1 MQITFAASEC
11 APWARTGGLA
21 DVIRALPR
29 ALARMGHRVTNF
41 VPYYRQVAKI
51 VPNPPVVLGSIT
63 VPFFTYNRFA
73 RILDG
78 GSAGGVQQYFVDCPE
93 LFDRESLYATP
104 SGNYEDNAERF
115 GLLCRAVLEASKV
128 LGVPDVFHVHDWQTS
143 LLPVF
148 LRTAYYFDPLLRNIP
163 SLLTVHNAGY
173 QATFPPQTM
182 EKLLLPWDLYT
193 MDRLEQNNEVNVLK
207 GGVVY
212 ADALT
217 TVSPSYA
224 QEIQTPELGNG
235 LERMFRMRSADLSG
249 ILNGADYDEWDS
261 MTDPLIAGHFSAE
274 DLSGKREC
282 RRDLLHAFGLGG
294 LSDDA
299 KVIGIVSRFATQ
311 KGFDLITEGI
321 AELVKRDV
329 AVVIL
334 GNGEEY
340 YERLITE
347 MAERHRARVRVIAR
361 YDNVIA
367 HKVLA
372 GADMLLMPSKYEPC
386 GLGQIYGMRY
396 GTVPVVR
403 ATGGLD
409 DTVCDGNNGDSTGF
423 KFREYT
429 SEAMLAAVDRAMAA
443 FEDKEGWTAMMRRA
457 MSQDFSWDGPAAEY
471 VKVYERVVRNRS

>member
-1 MQITFAASEC
+1 
-11 APWARTGGLA
+11 
-21 DVIRALPR
+21 
-29 ALARMGHRVTNF
+29 MGHRVTNF
-41 VPYYRQVAKI
+41 LPYYRQVAKI
-51 VPNPPVVLGSIT
+51 APKPPVVLGSIT
-63 VPFFTYNRFA
+63 VPFFSYNRFA

-78 GSAGGVQQYFVDCPE
+78 GNAGGVQQYFVDCPE

-104 SGNYEDNAERF
+104 SGDYEDNAERF

-143 LLPVF
+143 LIPIF
-148 LRTAYYFDPLLRNIP
+148 LRSIYYFDPLLRNIP
-163 SLLTVHNAGY
+163 SVLTVHNAGY
-173 QATFPPQTM
+173 QTTFPPHTM

-224 QEIQTPELGNG
+224 QEIQTPEFSNG
-235 LERMFRMRSADLSG
+235 LERMFRMRSADLTG
-249 ILNGADYDEWDS
+249 ILNGVDYEEWDS
-261 MTDPLIAGHFSAE
+261 MTDPMIAGHFSAE
-274 DLSGKREC
+274 DLSGRKEC

-294 LSDDA
+294 LSDDTM
-299 KVIGIVSRFATQ
+299 VIGIVSRFATQ
-311 KGFDLITEGI
+311 KGFDLITEAM
-321 AELVKRDV
+321 AELVKRDI
-329 AVVIL
+329 AVVIV

-340 YERLITE
+340 YERVFSDL
-347 MAERHRARVRVIAR
+347 AENFRSRVRARIG
-361 YDNVIA
+361 YDNVMA

-372 GADMLLMPSKYEPC
+372 GADILLMPSRYEPC

-409 DTVCDGNNGDSTGF
+409 DTVRDDANGESTGF

-429 SEAMLAAVDRAMAA
+429 SEAMLAAVDRSLAA
-443 FEDKEGWTAMMRRA
+443 FKDKERWTAMIQRA
-457 MSQDFSWDGPAAEY
+457 MFQDFSWNGPAAEY
-471 VKVYERVVRNRS
+471 LKVYERVVRNRS